1 MFSDSIRQAQVTGCL
16 ETMLSSQTDS
26 LTIVLMSSLY
36 GLISG
41 AVQLV
46 IILVA
51 GAVFAGVSFSHMNV
65 FATILVFAVS
75 VLSFVAFGVLS
86 AAAILWLKKGDPF
99 SWILGGLATMLGGAY
114 FPIQVLPG
122 WLQKVAYLVP
132 ITHSLD
138 ALRLTML
145 KGFSVEKVA
154 EPLLILGL
162 MAAILLPASLAI
174 FAALVRKGRKEG
186 TLMQY

>member
-1 MFSDSIRQAQVTGCL
+1 
-16 ETMLSSQTDS
+16 MLSSQTDS

-41 AVQLV
+41 AAQLV
-46 IILVA
+46 IVLVA
-51 GAVFAGVSFSHMNV
+51 GAVFAGGDFSHMNV
-65 FATILVFAVS
+65 LSTLIVFSVS

-99 SWILGGLATMLGGAY
+99 TWILGGLGTMLGGAY
-114 FPIQVLPG
+114 FPVTVLPP
-122 WLQKVAYLVP
+122 WLQKAALLIP
-132 ITHSLD
+132 ITYSLD

-145 KGFSVEKVA
+145 KGFSVREVVQ
-154 EPLLILGL
+154 PLLILGL
-162 MAAILLPASLAI
+162 MSAILLPLSLML
-174 FAALVRKGRKEG
+174 FAAVVRKGRKEG

>member
-16 ETMLSSQTDS
+16 EAMLSTQTDS

-36 GLISG
+36 ALISG
-41 AVQLV
+41 ALQLL
-46 IILVA
+46 IILIA
-51 GAVFAGVSFSHMNV
+51 GAAFAGVDFSHMNV
-65 FATILVFAVS
+65 VATLIVFAVS

-86 AAAILWLKKGDPF
+86 ASAILWLKKGDPF
-99 SWILGGLATMLGGAY
+99 SWVLGGLGTMLGGAY
-114 FPIQVLPG
+114 FPVTVLPG
-122 WLQKVAYLVP
+122 WVQTVATFIP
-132 ITHSLD
+132 ITHSLH

-145 KGFSVEKVA
+145 KGASVREVSA
-154 EPLLILGL
+154 PLLILGL
-162 MAAILLPASLAI
+162 MAAVLLPLSLVL